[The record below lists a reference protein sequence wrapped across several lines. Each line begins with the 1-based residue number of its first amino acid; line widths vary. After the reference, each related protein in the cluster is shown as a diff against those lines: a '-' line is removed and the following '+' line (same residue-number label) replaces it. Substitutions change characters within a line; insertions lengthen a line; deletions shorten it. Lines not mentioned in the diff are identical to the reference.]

1 VPPVFRYADAPRLP
15 EGQDIDPRTLVPGGE
30 GPVEIEIGP
39 GRGGFLLDRLEAAP
53 QARMIG
59 LEIRLKWATI
69 VDRRL
74 GERGFGTRGRVFAE
88 DARSAL
94 RRLRAGTV
102 GSVFLHFP
110 DPWWKKRQR
119 KRLVA
124 SADLLR
130 EITRLLVP
138 GGELFFQSDVAERA
152 EQFDALACS
161 EPLLRPWGATAYVA
175 DNPYGARS
183 PRERR
188 AIADGLPIVRLRYR
202 RAATPSPVVA
212 LIAVPPP

>member
-1 VPPVFRYADAPRLP
+1 VAHVYPYTDAPKLP
-15 EGQDIDPRTLVPGGE
+15 DGQDIDPRALVPGGD

-39 GRGGFLLDRLEAAP
+39 GRGGFLVERLEALP
-53 QARMIG
+53 QVRMIG

-88 DARSAL
+88 DARFAL

-102 GSVFLHFP
+102 SAVYLHFP

-124 SADLLR
+124 SKDLLR
-130 EITRLLVP
+130 EIARLLIP
-138 GGELFFQSDVAERA
+138 GGELFFQSDVLERA
-152 EQFDALACS
+152 EEFDELVRS
-161 EPLLRPWGATAYVA
+161 EPLFLPWAETAHVP

-188 AIADGLPIVRLRYR
+188 AVLDGLPIVRLRYR
-202 RAATPSPVVA
+202 RVT
-212 LIAVPPP
+212 PPPP

>member
-1 VPPVFRYADAPRLP
+1 VPSVFPYADAPRLP

-74 GERGFGTRGRVFAE
+74 VERGFGTRGRVFAE
-88 DARSAL
+88 DARFAL
-94 RRLRAGTV
+94 RRLRAGTA

-130 EITRLLVP
+130 EIARLLVP

-152 EQFDALACS
+152 EQFDALARS
-161 EPLLRPWGATAYVA
+161 EPLLLPWGETAYVA

-202 RAATPSPVVA
+202 RVATPSPVVA
-212 LIAVPPP
+212 

>member
-1 VPPVFRYADAPRLP
+1 MAHVYPYTDAPKLP
-15 EGQDIDPRTLVPGGE
+15 AGEDLDPRALVPGGE

-39 GRGGFLLDRLEAAP
+39 GRGGFLVDRLEAMP
-53 QARMIG
+53 KIRMIG

-74 GERGFGTRGRVFAE
+74 GERGLGARGRVFAE
-88 DARSAL
+88 DARFAL
-94 RRLRAGTV
+94 RKLRGGTAGV
-102 GSVFLHFP
+102 VFLHFP

-130 EITRLLVP
+130 EISRLLVP

-152 EQFDALACS
+152 DQFDALVGRD
-161 EPLLRPWGATAYVA
+161 PLFLPWAETARVA
-175 DNPYGARS
+175 DNPYGTRS

-188 AIADGLPIVRLRYR
+188 AIADGLPVVRLRYR
-202 RAATPSPVVA
+202 R
-212 LIAVPPP
+212 IGGPPP